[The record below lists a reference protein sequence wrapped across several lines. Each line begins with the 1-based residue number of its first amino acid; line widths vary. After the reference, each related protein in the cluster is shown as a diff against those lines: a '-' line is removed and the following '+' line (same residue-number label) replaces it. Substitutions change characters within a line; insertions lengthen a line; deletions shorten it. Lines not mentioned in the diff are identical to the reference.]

1 MSWREILLWNIV
13 KQTFKNEHFL
23 KLTLQALV
31 EPIELVRMT
40 NVSRL
45 SWNPIWD
52 KSQNKYIAQYLLAK
66 AACNIDKN
74 HQTYI
79 IVINNIIAARMELDI
94 IVALSWTWVETKQ
107 QIGRNWPWP
116 LQAEFTGS
124 PTLIFVSRHVRWKW
138 KWSLLWGIF
147 CEKLTVRFS
156 DWHSLISCFPLH
168 ITALL

>member
-1 MSWREILLWNIV
+1 M
-13 KQTFKNEHFL
+13 KQIFKNEHFL
-23 KLTLQALV
+23 KLSLQAFV

-124 PTLIFVSRHVRWKW
+124 PNFDLCFKACSMKVKVIFALGHILSKVDFEV
-138 KWSLLWGIF
+138 LWLKF
-147 CEKLTVRFS
+147 
-156 DWHSLISCFPLH
+156 FPLF
-168 ITALL
+168 LLHFEAHHHCAKKEDRHF